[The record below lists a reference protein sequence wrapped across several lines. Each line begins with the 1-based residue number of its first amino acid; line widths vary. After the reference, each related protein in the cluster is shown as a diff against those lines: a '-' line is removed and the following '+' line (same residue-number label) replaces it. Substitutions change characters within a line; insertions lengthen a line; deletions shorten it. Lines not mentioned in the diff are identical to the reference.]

1 MTTSLPITATLHK
14 SYGQN
19 GGVTL
24 RSFGGNN
31 RLVITHVVASPA
43 ATAAGLKRGLEVL
56 SMNNVDCSVLS
67 EASAQKLLEGD
78 EMVTFL
84 LGEMG
89 GTTTPGTLVTAVLAK
104 TAKEDLIGLGLRVG
118 SDGSSVCVGKI
129 KGQAATTDLK
139 TGMILKSINNFDCV
153 GLNTDQAGKLLTEAT
168 GTFTVLAQVPD
179 VLADHGKMGDR
190 MTDCVTATV
199 EIKDDRERAGP
210 GLDVMMVNSVVDSS
224 RMILIKSIDPA
235 GPYYGSGLRLGMQVL
250 KIQNVDC
257 TAKSAATASQ
267 VQTLLCDASQVGETV
282 MVLAKECSNRHEPGR
297 LLTVVITKEAADTK
311 LGVVLALKA
320 GKLIVRKIN
329 DGSLGSTS
337 ELEQGMVVHSINNVT
352 FGGTNASTAAA
363 AILQETEGMLT
374 FVVQIPGPSKMK
386 FNPNQLVAATI
397 VKDDLEVKTG
407 MGMTTKKGA
416 LTITKIAEDSLTA
429 DTSLQP
435 GMKLLLIGNVD
446 VSEKTAK
453 EAAALL
459 NEAEGEMTILAKKP
473 DLVPGSYVVAHLK
486 VPMTAEGEEKP
497 KVGLKFKPSK
507 AQAAFAVT
515 GITEDS
521 LAAGSELEEGMLIK
535 SVNNVDVATKK
546 SSEKVIEMFKVEPGS
561 VLNVL
566 AVVPGGQASLPVTEL
581 VTGVVENAEAAA
593 TGALEYD
600 EDAKKIMVT
609 EEGATGF
616 FYGTAI
622 RAGME
627 ILSINNI
634 DSSVFSKA
642 GLEML
647 LKKDRSLVVLA
658 KRQPLPKD
666 LLLME
671 VIEKENANVTV
682 GIGLLPKKGKLIIS
696 SIKDGSL
703 ASNTKLLP
711 GMELLS
717 IDNEDI
723 KGMEP
728 VKVAKILKFH
738 QGKLSIVAST
748 KEGPITKDGCKIVS
762 LVTAVLEKTEK
773 ESRVGVTFVRKGGKL
788 TITKI
793 AEDGLAT
800 ESDLLV
806 GMEVLT
812 INNVD
817 VTEMPASEAA
827 ALMTE
832 PDGCIQILAK
842 RPILRAG
849 AYITAAIAKE
859 SPTASL
865 GVKLGVTKS
874 GTAVVK
880 KIVPQSP
887 ASFTELEAGMVIKS
901 IDNTETTKMPAKE
914 VAKLLATDKLT
925 ITILAQ
931 LTAETAVGR
940 ASFTS
945 MRSLSGAE
953 SLAADTIATA
963 MTDGDASLKA
973 SSTHKVLVEDQEN
986 LNLDDIL
993 ESPEDEPEMDAT
1005 PKKNTAPAPM
1015 VSATPDM
1022 METITIVQGGRRQS
1036 LEVKNV
1042 VDC

>member
-1 MTTSLPITATLHK
+1 MTALPITATLHK
-14 SYGQN
+14 TYGQD

-24 RSFGGNN
+24 RTFGGK
-31 RLVITHVVASPA
+31 LVITHVDSNSE
-43 ATAAGLKRGLEVL
+43 ATEAGLKRGLEVL

-67 EASAQKLLEGD
+67 EASAQKLLQSD

-84 LGEMG
+84 LSEMG
-89 GTTTPGTLVTAVLAK
+89 GTTTPGTLVTAVLVK
-104 TAKEDLIGLGLRVG
+104 QAKEDMIGLGLKLG
-118 SDGSSVCVGKI
+118 SDGSSVCVGKT
-129 KGQAATTDLK
+129 KGQAAETDLK

-179 VLADHGKMGDR
+179 VLGSMGDR

-199 EIKDDRERAGP
+199 EIKDDDRQNAGP
-210 GLDVMMVNSVVDSS
+210 GLDVMMVDSVVDSS
-224 RMILIKSIDPA
+224 KMILIKSIDA
-235 GPYYGSGLRLGMQVL
+235 DGPYYGSGLRLGMQVL

-257 TAKSAATASQ
+257 TTKSGAKASQ
-267 VQTLLCDASQVGETV
+267 VQQLLCDASQVGETV
-282 MVLAKECSNRHEPGR
+282 MVLARECSNRRETGS
-297 LLTVVITKEAADTK
+297 LLTVVITKESADTK
-311 LGVVLALKA
+311 LGVVLAMKG
-320 GKLIVRKIN
+320 GKLVVRKIN

-337 ELEQGMVVHSINNVT
+337 ELEEGMIVHSINNIT
-352 FGGTNASTAAA
+352 FGSNASTAAA
-363 AILQETEGMLT
+363 TLLKETEGALT
-374 FVVQIPGPSKMK
+374 FVCQIPGPSKMK
-386 FNPNQLVAATI
+386 FNSNQLVAATI
-397 VKDDLEVKTG
+397 VKDDLQVKTG
-407 MGMTTKKGA
+407 LGMTTKKGA
-416 LTITKIAEDSLTA
+416 LTITKITEDSLTA
-429 DTSLQP
+429 ETPLQP
-435 GMKLLLIGNVD
+435 GMKIILIGNVD
-446 VSEKTAK
+446 VTGKTAK

-459 NEAEGEMTILAKKP
+459 NEAEGEITILAKKP
-473 DLVPGSYVVAHLK
+473 DLEPGSYVVAHIK
-486 VPMTAEGEEKP
+486 VPMTEEGEEKP

-507 AQAAFAVT
+507 AQAAFTVT

-521 LAAGSELEEGMLIK
+521 LAAGSDLEEGMLIK

-546 SSEKVIEMFKVEPGS
+546 SSEKVLDMFKVEPGS

-566 AVVPGGQASLPVTEL
+566 AVVPGGTASLPVTEL
-581 VTGVVENAEAAA
+581 VTGAVENAEAAA

-600 EDAKKIMVT
+600 EEAKKIMVT

-616 FYGTAI
+616 FYGTAV

-634 DSSVFSKA
+634 DASVFSKA
-642 GLEML
+642 GLEVL
-647 LKKDRSLVVLA
+647 LKKERSLVVLA

-671 VIEKENANVTV
+671 VVEKENANVSV

-717 IDNEDI
+717 IDNEDV
-723 KGMEP
+723 KGMDP
-728 VKVAKILKFH
+728 VKVAKILLQH

-762 LVTAVLEKTEK
+762 LVTAVIEKTEK
-773 ESRVGVTFVRKGGKL
+773 ESRVGVAFVRRGGKL

-806 GMEVLT
+806 GMEVLL

-832 PDGCIQILAK
+832 PTGSVHIVAK

-859 SPTASL
+859 SPTSSL
-865 GVKLGVTKS
+865 GIKLGVTKS

-880 KIVPQSP
+880 SITSQSP

-901 IDNTETTKMPAKE
+901 IDNIETTKMPAKE
-914 VAKLLATDKLT
+914 VAKLLATEKLT

-953 SLAADTIATA
+953 SLAADTIATS
-963 MTDGDASLKA
+963 MTEGDASLKA
-973 SSTHKVLVEDQEN
+973 SSTHKVLVEGDEN
-986 LNLDDIL
+986 INLDDIL

-1005 PKKNTAPAPM
+1005 PKKATKEAAPM